1 MMNAKVLILVTG
13 ILFSA
18 SVLVSDQKA
27 LAEDRAERAEERAEE
42 AAERAEER
50 AEERAKKAEEKAEK
64 RAEKK
69 AEKRAKERAE
79 STEGQSGGS
88 EGEERGSEDVTIK
101 VKGGPQA
108 KFSGMCTVDEEENDI
123 GGQTP
128 QSFEYSLD
136 GQKLECEIRNQST
149 GPLKI
154 TLTSGGDRSVYE
166 VDGRGSTIKLTYTKN
181 GISSSISSG
190 SGGQASS
197 SSSQVSVSSTR
208 AVDS

>member
-1 MMNAKVLILVTG
+1 M
-13 ILFSA
+13 
-18 SVLVSDQKA
+18 VSDQAA
-27 LAEDRAERAEERAEE
+27 LAEDRAERAEERTEE

-50 AEERAKKAEEKAEK
+50 AEERTKK
-64 RAEKK
+64 AEKK
-69 AEKRAKERAE
+69 AQKRAKERAG
-79 STEGQSGGS
+79 STEGRTGGS

-101 VKGGPQA
+101 VEGGSQA
-108 KFSGMCTVDEEENDI
+108 KFSGTCAVGEEEDDI

-136 GQKLECEIRNQST
+136 GQKLDCEIRNQSA

-166 VDGRGSTIKLTYTKN
+166 VDGRGSTITLTYTKN
-181 GISSSISSG
+181 GISSSISPG
-190 SGGQASS
+190 SGGQASN

-208 AVDS
+208 TVGS